1 MSISAP
7 ISIQYLRLTS
17 VVVAAAL
24 LLVGCDSS
32 PSPVTESEQAEVRA
46 NQGPGLGSAPSS
58 AKTVYNTFEI
68 KKSLQDVKFFLPFEQ
83 ILGVDEYGDHIRFAD
98 GSRDL
103 GEVTVGMSSRT
114 PYSEWSDSYPANGYE
129 HPFTLNLY
137 KVDKSG
143 ENPAVGDLI
152 ASKTKTATVPWRPN
166 GNQSPKCQEA
176 GGGWGSLCWGGR
188 QFTVT
193 FDMSG
198 VEGTEGLP
206 DEIIYGIAFN
216 TETSGNSP
224 IGEPG
229 PYNELAVQSNIVRG
243 EMGRGNE
250 DADNIAIAPDPGT
263 NVEDGYRFLDS
274 EDNTPEGVSLPPFLF
289 TGDTFQR
296 ALGFTCPAPFCTSTR
311 PSGETVGFTPGIRF
325 DMERP

>member
-58 AKTVYNTFEI
+58 AKTVYNTFDI
-68 KKSLQDVKFFLPFEQ
+68 QKSLQDVKFFLPFA
-83 ILGVDEYGDHIRFAD
+83 GAFNVDEVGDHIRFAE

-103 GEVTVGMSSRT
+103 GKVTVGMSSFAQ
-114 PYSEWSDSYPANGYE
+114 YSDWKDSYPGNGYE
-129 HPFTLNLY
+129 HPITLNLY

-152 ASKTKTATVPWRPN
+152 ASKTKTATVPWRPKS
-166 GNQSPKCQEA
+166 NQSPKCQEA

-188 QFTVT
+188 NFAVT

-198 VEGTEGLP
+198 VEGTDNLP
-206 DEIIYGIAFN
+206 DEIIYGIAYN
-216 TETSGNSP
+216 TESSGNSP

-229 PYNELAVQSNIVRG
+229 PYNELSVQTNTVEG

-250 DADNIAIAPDPGT
+250 DTTYVAVAPDPGT
-263 NVEDGYRFLDS
+263 NVEANYRFLDS
-274 EDNTPEGVSLPPFLF
+274 EDKTPEGTLPPFLV
-289 TGDTFQR
+289 TGDTFKR
-296 ALGFTCPAPFCTSTR
+296 AFFPTCSEPCIPR
-311 PSGETVGFTPGIRF
+311 PPGETVGFTQGIRF
-325 DMERP
+325 NMERP